1 MRTRALGAFVAGLT
15 LATLSLTLDAVRA
28 DEVPLAPGAQLTL
41 QKAVELAL
49 RYHPARLAARAEAG
63 AAQERIG
70 EARSALLPQ
79 IYGGAQYLRGTDN
92 GIGDTSYLP
101 DLGVA
106 RLPSVGRN
114 TNSWQ
119 TFDNYLMSVS
129 AFQYLFD
136 FGRARGLMDQR
147 RAEADIEQGRQ
158 RFVELDLV
166 FQVTKSYA
174 DLLAANVTVKVYE
187 KAVAQRKEHL
197 HEAEVK
203 SEAGL
208 KPEIDVYTAKAELAR
223 AQMNLVDARN
233 AAATG
238 KVALDNA
245 MGLGPNAPAY
255 TLAETLTYESISE
268 PVETFLQ
275 TAFSLRP
282 DLQML
287 QDAARAAGAEIQ
299 QYRSDY
305 FPILGATAGYSAR
318 GQDLPASNN
327 FDVGLLITWP
337 LFNGFL
343 TEHQIAEVRLHQEA
357 IRHSIEDMRQR
368 IYLQVKSGYLVWQ
381 ASLDRIHRAE
391 QRVAASRAELDLA
404 QKRYETGLGNII
416 ELTDAQRRFTE
427 DEADLV
433 GALAD
438 FSTAK
443 AALVR
448 DTGAGLPQS

>member
-1 MRTRALGAFVAGLT
+1 MQTRAFGAFVTAVT
-15 LATLSLTLDAVRA
+15 LATLSLTLDGARA

-49 RYHPARLAARAEAG
+49 RYHPARLAAQAQAG
-63 AAQERIG
+63 AAQERTG
-70 EARSALLPQ
+70 EASSALLPQ
-79 IYGGAQYLRGTDN
+79 VYGSAQYLRGTDN

-136 FGRARGLMDQR
+136 FGRARGLIDQR
-147 RAEADIEQGRQ
+147 RAEADSEQARLQ
-158 RFVELDLV
+158 FVKLDLV
-166 FQVTKSYA
+166 FQATKSYA
-174 DLLAANVTVKVYE
+174 DLLAANETVKVYE
-187 KAVAQRKEHL
+187 TAVEQRKEHL
-197 HEAEVK
+197 HEAQVK

-245 MGLGPNAPAY
+245 MGLGPSAPAY
-255 TLAETLTYESISE
+255 TLADTLTYESISE
-268 PVETFLQ
+268 PLERFLQ

-282 DLQML
+282 DLKML
-287 QDAARAAGAEIQ
+287 QDAARAAGAEIK

-305 FPILGATAGYSAR
+305 FPTFGATAGYSAR

-337 LFNGFL
+337 MFNGFL
-343 TEHQIAEVRLHQEA
+343 TEHQIAEARLHQEA
-357 IRHSIEDMRQR
+357 IRHSIEDIQQR
-368 IYLQVKSGYLVWQ
+368 IYLQVKSGYLTWQ
-381 ASLDRIHRAE
+381 ASVERIHRAE

-416 ELTDAQRRFTE
+416 ELTDAQRTFTQ

-433 GALAD
+433 GALAF
-438 FSTAK
+438 FSIAK
-443 AALVR
+443 AALAR